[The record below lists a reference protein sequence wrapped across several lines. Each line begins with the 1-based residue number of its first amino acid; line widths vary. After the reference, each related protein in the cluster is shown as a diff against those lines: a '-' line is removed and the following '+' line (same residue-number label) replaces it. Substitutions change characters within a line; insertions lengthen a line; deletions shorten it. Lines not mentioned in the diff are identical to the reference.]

1 MKRGAALLAG
11 LLFAVVVYRAWT
23 QSITHD
29 EALTWRMY
37 IITPLSSLTLTYD
50 ANHHILHTWLARL
63 ITTLLGV
70 STFTIRL
77 PALFGSALYLWMLV
91 RLGGLLFGRTWLAP
105 ATVVLLGAAPMLMDF
120 QVAARGY
127 GLALALFLLA
137 LERLTSAMLA
147 EPRRKDLWVAGA
159 AMGLSIGSNMVF
171 ILPVTAALALFLYL
185 WRPPAAKLDSPKQE
199 LPAAPRAVKRN
210 DLFIA
215 FGAAM
220 LLFFVLAPVKHML
233 KRDLYYV
240 GQKTLELSLTDLGA
254 NTLAH
259 NEGVARLNTLVL
271 DHPAVKRTFGMG
283 VYPAIL
289 LVGLMVG
296 WRMRSQTDP
305 AGRGM
310 VLFYYS
316 SIAIGS
322 WVLILALHLVTGF
335 PFPTDR
341 TGIHLLPM
349 FLLVLLNLAACERLA
364 LKLGAGALIATL
376 AVSFAVQF
384 QTTHFRIWRYNAET
398 RVLVEE
404 MHRRGTQP
412 GRPRT
417 VGITWLLQPAVDFYQ
432 ATLDLKSFNYAVHEE
447 MRPGLDEYWLATE
460 DWGLIEKYKLR
471 TVRAMSVSQL
481 IIAEPSGGR

>member
-1 MKRGAALLAG
+1 
-11 LLFAVVVYRAWT
+11 
-23 QSITHD
+23 
-29 EALTWRMY
+29 MY
-37 IITPLSSLTLTYD
+37 IVTPLSSLTRTYD
-50 ANHHILHTWLARL
+50 ANHHILHTWLVRL
-63 ITTLLGV
+63 ITALLGV
-70 STFTIRL
+70 STFTMRL
-77 PALFGSALYLWMLV
+77 PALCGSALYLWMLV
-91 RLGGLLFGRTWLAP
+91 RLGELLFARTWLAP
-105 ATVVLLGAAPMLMDF
+105 ATVALLGAAPMLMDF

-127 GLALALFLLA
+127 GLALALFVLA
-137 LERLTSAMLA
+137 LDRLTSALWA

-159 AMGLSIGSNMVF
+159 AMGLSVGSNMVF
-171 ILPVTAALALFLYL
+171 ILPVTVALALFLYL
-185 WRPPAAKLDSPKQE
+185 WRPPAPEQE
-199 LPAAPRAVKRN
+199 SQKKRRQTAPRVVGRN

-220 LLFFVLAPVKHML
+220 LLIFMLAPVKHML

-271 DHPAVKRTFGMG
+271 DHDAVKRTFGMV

-289 LVGLMVG
+289 LIGLLVG
-296 WRMRSQTDP
+296 WRMRSPIGP
-305 AGRGM
+305 AGRGV

-322 WVLILALHLVTGF
+322 WALILALHLVAGF

-349 FLLVLLNLAACERLA
+349 FLLVLLNLASCERLA
-364 LKLGAGALIATL
+364 FRLGAGALIAAL

-384 QTTHFRIWRYNAET
+384 QTTHFRIWRYDAET

-404 MHRRGTQP
+404 MNRRSAQSG
-412 GRPRT
+412 GPRI
-417 VGITWLLQPAVDFYQ
+417 VGITWLLQPAVVFYQ
-432 ATLDLKSFNYAVHEE
+432 TTLDMKSFDYAVHGE

-481 IIAEPSGGR
+481 LIAEPSGRR